1 MLVAIG
7 LQWKIVCVLRGG
19 GLIRAVTKM
28 NLSLKEMAEGV
39 VEVTERRGWMLE
51 EDLTSRTVEIKRGGG
66 RVKELGVT
74 IKGETETEMTVD
86 SKRDNDIDRKM
97 LGKKKPRWKNKKR
110 EVAEEFRNKETRPEA
125 DKNRQ
130 MSH

>member
-1 MLVAIG
+1 
-7 LQWKIVCVLRGG
+7 
-19 GLIRAVTKM
+19 M
-28 NLSLKEMAEGV
+28 NLSLKEMSEGV